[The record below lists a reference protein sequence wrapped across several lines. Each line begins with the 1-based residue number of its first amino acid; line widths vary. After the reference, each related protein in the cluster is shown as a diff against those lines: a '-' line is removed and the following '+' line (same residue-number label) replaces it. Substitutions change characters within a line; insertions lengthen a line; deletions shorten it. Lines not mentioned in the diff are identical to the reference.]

1 MAVYVAKRLLVS
13 IISLFVLVS
22 IIFFVLRILPGDV
35 TEVLLGEEGYT
46 EARAD
51 ALRKELGLD
60 VPIPQQYVRWLENLA
75 VFDLGNSLTNG
86 RAVNYELR
94 IRFVRSAELAFLA
107 MFVGS
112 SIGVVLGVLSATRRD
127 SAVDFFVG
135 ILATLGISVPSF
147 VIGVVLVFIVSIQLG
162 WLPSAGFEALRED
175 PSMHLRHLLLP
186 ALTLAASPMAIAA
199 RMTRS
204 SMLEV
209 LGQDFVRTARA
220 KGLREN
226 AVVYRH
232 GLRNAAIPIVTQLG
246 LSMGGL
252 MAGTVIVETIFA
264 WPGLGM
270 YMIEGVT
277 RRDLPVAEGTII
289 AVGAIY
295 IFINLSIDLIYGLI
309 DPRIRYS

>member
-13 IISLFVLVS
+13 MLSLFILVS

-51 ALRKELGLD
+51 ALRKQLGLD
-60 VPIPQQYVRWLENLA
+60 VSIPRQYVRWLEDLA
-75 VFDLGNSLTNG
+75 AFDLGNSLTNG

-112 SIGVVLGVLSATRRD
+112 SVGVVLGVLSATRRD
-127 SAVDFFVG
+127 SAIDFFVG

-147 VIGVVLVFIVSIQLG
+147 VIGVVLVFLVSIKLG
-162 WLPSAGFEALRED
+162 WLPSAGFEALRDD

-209 LGQDFVRTARA
+209 LGQDFIRTARA
-220 KGLREN
+220 KGLREH

-289 AVGAIY
+289 AVGSIY
-295 IFINLSIDLIYGLI
+295 VFINLAIDLIYGLI
-309 DPRIRYS
+309 DPRIRYT

>member
-1 MAVYVAKRLLVS
+1 MAVYVAKRIVVS
-13 IISLFVLVS
+13 AISLFILVS

-46 EARAD
+46 EARAA

-60 VPIPQQYVRWLENLA
+60 VPIPQQYVRWLGNLA

-86 RAVNYELR
+86 RDVNYELR
-94 IRFVRSAELAFLA
+94 LRFVRSAELAFLA

-112 SIGVVLGVLSATRRD
+112 SIGVVLGVISATRRD

-135 ILATLGISVPSF
+135 ILATIGISIPSF
-147 VIGVVLVFIVSIQLG
+147 VIGVVLVYLVSIKLG
-162 WLPSAGFEALRED
+162 WLPSGGFEAFREN
-175 PSMHLRHLLLP
+175 PSMHLQQLLLP

-209 LGQDFVRTARA
+209 LGQDFIRTARA
-220 KGLREN
+220 KGLRER
-226 AVVYRH
+226 AIVYRH
-232 GLRNAAIPIVTQLG
+232 GLRNAAIPIITQLG

-277 RRDLPVAEGTII
+277 RRDLPVVEGTII
-289 AVGAIY
+289 AVGSIY
-295 IFINLSIDLIYGLI
+295 VFINLAIDLIYGLI
-309 DPRIRYS
+309 DPRIRYT